1 MTEMTIGVPR
11 FRGRVRRP
19 EVLVIG
25 GGLSGMT
32 AALAA
37 RRTGAEVA
45 LVAEGAGVLELASG
59 CIDRLAVPF
68 EALPPAHPY
77 RLLGMAVVE
86 DEIAEFR
93 AEMARVGWPLSPGEH
108 EVITALG
115 ARRPTHLVGPGMAA
129 PPPGEPVW
137 VVGFRGLRDFDP
149 AVVAAG
155 MGGVPWSWVDLPG
168 NPEEVHPVALAR
180 QLENEAY
187 REEVIDA
194 VLSARDAAGLSIGAS
209 GLATGASGVET
220 VAPGL
225 ATGAS
230 GLAAGASGLAAGASG
245 PAAGA
250 SGLTTGAAGLSI
262 GASGLATGA
271 SGQGAAGSSHG
282 RRWVLF
288 PAVLGLAG
296 AVKVQE
302 DFAAA
307 TGMCVAEVL
316 LPPPSVPG
324 LRLAEALRRAV
335 QQAGVDLAL
344 GARAVRAEVENG
356 RVRAVVCEGPGGQVT
371 YEAEAY
377 VLATGGLLGGG
388 IAAEGLEVREPL
400 FGLRVAT
407 PGSSG
412 QAPARRDSS
421 GEDAPRQEQG
431 STRQAAAPRDPSC
444 WADADFLPAGGHPF
458 VRVGVPVDEELRPE
472 GLANLFVCGRTLAGY
487 APYAEG
493 CGGGVAVATGGAAGR
508 LAGCLALSDG
518 GERR

>member
-93 AEMARVGWPLSPGEH
+93 AEMARVGWPLPPGEH

-194 VLSARDAAGLSIGAS
+194 VLSARD
-209 GLATGASGVET
+209 
-220 VAPGL
+220 
-225 ATGAS
+225 
-230 GLAAGASGLAAGASG
+230 
-245 PAAGA
+245 
-250 SGLTTGAAGLSI
+250 AAGLSI

-487 APYAEG
+487 DPYAEG